1 MDVSSWPLAFAGL
14 AGVATVASP
23 CVLPVLPLLL
33 GVSAE
38 HSGRARPVFIIIG
51 FVLSFVAVAL
61 LFGASTRVLGLT
73 PESVRLAAA
82 CGMLLAGVLMVW
94 PSLGE
99 RVMAPLGR
107 LSNLAQGWGGQATMK
122 HTPVGGLLLGATL
135 GALWTPCA
143 GPVLASVLALVAS
156 QADTQ
161 QTAPLLLSYAAGAGL
176 PMLAIAYGGQAMT
189 GKVRGFSKHAARFR
203 QGCGVLVVFSA
214 MAMANQL
221 DAQASAWVSRA
232 WSSKASHPPSS
243 TALSANAQR
252 SQPLAPEFTGIE
264 QWLNSPP
271 ITMKALR
278 GRVVLVDFWT
288 HACVNCVRTLP
299 HIQRWHERYAEQG
312 LVVVGV
318 HTPEFAF
325 ERSTESVRQAIR
337 RHGLSYPVAQDNRYQ
352 TWSAYANQYWPAVY
366 LVDRQG
372 RIVFT
377 HFGEGDEADIEQ
389 RIQQLLAAP

>member
-1 MDVSSWPLAFAGL
+1 MMDASSWPLAFAGL

-33 GVSAE
+33 GVSADR
-38 HSGRARPVFIIIG
+38 SDRARPLFIIIG

-73 PESVRLAAA
+73 PESVRVAAA
-82 CGMLLAGVLMVW
+82 CGMLLAGVLMIW

-107 LSNLAQGWGGQATMK
+107 LSNLALGWGGQAT
-122 HTPVGGLLLGATL
+122 HTPLGGLLLGATL

-156 QADTQ
+156 QASTQ

-189 GKVRGFSKHAARFR
+189 GKVRGFSRHAARFR
-203 QGCGVLVVFSA
+203 QGCGVLVVLSA
-214 MAMANQL
+214 IAMANQL

-232 WSSKASHPPSS
+232 WSSEASHPPGT
-243 TALSANAQR
+243 TAFRADAAR
-252 SQPLAPEFTGIE
+252 SNVTAPEFSGID

-271 ITMKALR
+271 LTMKALR

-299 HIQRWHERYAEQG
+299 HIQRWHERYAAQG

-325 ERSTESVRQAIR
+325 ERSTDSVRQAIR

-352 TWSAYANQYWPAVY
+352 TWNAYANQYWPAVY

-377 HFGEGDEADIEQ
+377 HFGEGDEAAIEQ

>member
-1 MDVSSWPLAFAGL
+1 MMTASSWPLAFAGL

-33 GVSAE
+33 GVSA
-38 HSGRARPVFIIIG
+38 SGTDRARPVFIIVG

-73 PESVRLAAA
+73 PESVRVAAA
-82 CGMLLAGVLMVW
+82 CGMLLAGLLMIW
-94 PSLGE
+94 PELGE

-107 LSNLAQGWGGQATMK
+107 VANMAQGWGGQATP
-122 HTPVGGLLLGATL
+122 TPLGGLLLGATL

-156 QADTQ
+156 QASTE

-189 GKVRGFSKHAARFR
+189 GKVRFFSRHAARFR
-203 QGCGVLVVFSA
+203 QVCGVLVVVSALA
-214 MAMANQL
+214 MAGQL
-221 DAQASAWVSRA
+221 DAQASAWLSQA
-232 WSSKASHPPSS
+232 WSSQAEPTPATPPTAS
-243 TALSANAQR
+243 TA
-252 SQPLAPEFTGIE
+252 PELTGIH

-271 ITMKALR
+271 LSMKALR
-278 GRVVLVDFWT
+278 GKVVMIDFWT

-299 HIQRWHERYAEQG
+299 HVQRWHERYAAQG

-325 ERSTESVRQAIR
+325 ERSTESVQRAIR
-337 RHGLSYPVAQDNRYQ
+337 RHGLTYPVAQDNRYQ
-352 TWSAYANQYWPAVY
+352 TWNAYANQYWPAIY

-377 HFGEGDEADIEQ
+377 HFGEGDEAAIEQ

>member
-1 MDVSSWPLAFAGL
+1 MMDASSWPLAFAGL

-33 GVSAE
+33 GVSADR
-38 HSGRARPVFIIIG
+38 SDRTRPVFIIIG

-73 PESVRLAAA
+73 PESVRVAAA
-82 CGMLLAGVLMVW
+82 CGMLLAGVLMIW

-107 LSNLAQGWGGQATMK
+107 ISDLAQGWGGQAT
-122 HTPVGGLLLGATL
+122 HTPLGGLLLGASL
-135 GALWTPCA
+135 GVLWTPCA

-156 QADTQ
+156 QAATQ

-189 GKVRGFSKHAARFR
+189 GKVRGFSRHAARFR
-203 QGCGVLVVFSA
+203 QGCGVLVVLSA
-214 MAMANQL
+214 IAMANQL
-221 DAQASAWVSRA
+221 DAQASAWVSQA
-232 WSSKASHPPSS
+232 WSSPINKAGAS
-243 TALSANAQR
+243 TLTANAQR
-252 SQPLAPEFTGIE
+252 ANPTAPEFTGIQ

-271 ITMKALR
+271 LTMKALR
-278 GRVVLVDFWT
+278 GQVVLIDFWT
-288 HACVNCVRTLP
+288 FACVNCVRTLP
-299 HIQRWHERYAEQG
+299 HIQRWHERYAAQG

-325 ERSTESVRQAIR
+325 ERSTDSVRQAIR

-352 TWSAYANQYWPAVY
+352 TWNAYANQYWPAVY

-377 HFGEGDEADIEQ
+377 HFGEGDEAAIEQ
-389 RIQQLLAAP
+389 RIQQLLAAQ

>member
-1 MDVSSWPLAFAGL
+1 MMAASSWPLAFAGL

-23 CVLPVLPLLL
+23 CVLPVLPVLL
-33 GVSAE
+33 GVSA
-38 HSGRARPVFIIIG
+38 SGADRARPIFIIIG
-51 FVLSFVAVAL
+51 FVLSFAAVAL

-73 PESVRLAAA
+73 PESVRVVAA

-94 PSLGE
+94 PALGE

-107 LSNLAQGWGGQATMK
+107 VANVAQGWGGQST
-122 HTPVGGLLLGATL
+122 HPPLGGLLLGATL
-135 GALWTPCA
+135 GVLWTPCA

-156 QADTQ
+156 QASTQ

-189 GKVRGFSKHAARFR
+189 HKVRFFSRHAARFR

-214 MAMANQL
+214 LAMAGQL
-221 DAQASAWVSRA
+221 DAQASAWLSQA
-232 WSSKASHPPSS
+232 WSSQVEPTPATHQAAS
-243 TALSANAQR
+243 N
-252 SQPLAPEFTGIE
+252 APEFTGIH

-271 ITMKALR
+271 LSMKGLR
-278 GRVVLVDFWT
+278 GKVVMVDFWT

-299 HIQRWHERYAEQG
+299 HVQRWHERYAAQG

-325 ERSTESVRQAIR
+325 ERSTDSVQQAIR
-337 RHGLSYPVAQDNRYQ
+337 RHGLTYPVAQDNRYQ
-352 TWSAYANQYWPAVY
+352 TWNAYGNRYWPAIY

-377 HFGEGDEADIEQ
+377 HFGEGDEAAIEQ
-389 RIQQLLAAP
+389 RIQKLLAAP

>member
-1 MDVSSWPLAFAGL
+1 MMDASSWPLAFAGL
-14 AGVATVASP
+14 AGVATVTSP

-33 GVSAE
+33 GVSADR
-38 HSGRARPVFIIIG
+38 SDRARPVFIIIG

-73 PESVRLAAA
+73 PESVRAAAA

-107 LSNLAQGWGGQATMK
+107 ISDLAQGWGGQAT
-122 HTPVGGLLLGATL
+122 HTPLGGLLLGASL

-156 QADTQ
+156 QASTQ

-189 GKVRGFSKHAARFR
+189 GKVRGFSRHAARFR
-203 QGCGVLVVFSA
+203 QGCGVLVVLSA
-214 MAMANQL
+214 IAMANHL

-232 WSSKASHPPSS
+232 WSSPINKAGAS
-243 TALSANAQR
+243 TLTAHTQRAN
-252 SQPLAPEFTGIE
+252 PTAPEFAGIH

-271 ITMKALR
+271 LTMKALR
-278 GRVVLVDFWT
+278 GQVVLIDFWT
-288 HACVNCVRTLP
+288 FACVNCVRTLP
-299 HIQRWHERYAEQG
+299 HIQRWHERYAAQG

-325 ERSTESVRQAIR
+325 ERSTDNVRQAIR

-352 TWSAYANQYWPAVY
+352 TWNAYANQYWPAVY

-377 HFGEGDEADIEQ
+377 HFGEGDEAAIEQ